1 MPRKK
6 KTPKLDTIEKTDWDN
21 ILSEIDKSEIPI
33 ELLELVLI
41 NLVSGDTIEI
51 DVQRLVE
58 TGVSPLE
65 IERKL
70 NEKLISMSD
79 IIKDVDFHIVRE
91 KVIKVVRSTTSEL
104 LKKQGE

>member
-6 KTPKLDTIEKTDWDN
+6 TLKFDTIERTDWDN
-21 ILSEIDKSEIPI
+21 ILSEIEKSEIPI

-41 NLVSGDTIEI
+41 NLISGDTIEI

-58 TGVSPLE
+58 TGVPPLD

-70 NEKLISMSD
+70 NEKLVSMSD
-79 IIKDVDFHIVRE
+79 IIQDVDFHIVRE
-91 KVIKVVRSTTSEL
+91 KVIKVVKADTSNL
-104 LKKQGE
+104 IKKQRG

>member
-6 KTPKLDTIEKTDWDN
+6 KTPKLDAIEKTDWDN

-41 NLVSGDTIEI
+41 NLTSGHTIEI

-58 TGVSPLE
+58 DGVSPLD

-70 NEKLISMSD
+70 NEKFLSMSD
-79 IIKDVDFHIVRE
+79 IIQDVDFHIVRE
-91 KVIKVVRSTTSEL
+91 KVIKVVKSDTSNL
-104 LKKQGE
+104 IRKSQ